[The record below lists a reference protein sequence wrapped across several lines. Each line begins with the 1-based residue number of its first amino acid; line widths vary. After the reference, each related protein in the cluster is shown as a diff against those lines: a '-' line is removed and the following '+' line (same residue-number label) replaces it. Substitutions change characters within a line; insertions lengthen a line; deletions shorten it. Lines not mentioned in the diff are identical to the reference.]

1 MHASL
6 QPSQST
12 DLFPDLPALLD
23 TIRSAAAQTAGERK
37 TFRIHGSGSHDF
49 YGEALEGELLET
61 RGLNGIVQYEPSEL
75 VVTVAAGTP
84 LHELETALSEQGQCL
99 AFEPPHFQANADN
112 KPHTCQSAQDA
123 STRET
128 EE

>member
-23 TIRSAAAQTAGERK
+23 TIRSAAAQTAGDRK
-37 TFRIHGSGSHDF
+37 KFRIHGSGRHNF
-49 YGEALEGELLET
+49 YGESLEGELLET
-61 RGLNGIVQYEPSEL
+61 RGLNGISQYEPSEL

-84 LHELETALSEQGQCL
+84 LHEL
-99 AFEPPHFQANADN
+99 
-112 KPHTCQSAQDA
+112 
-123 STRET
+123 
-128 EE
+128 